1 MKHYSLNMLH
11 LCVMLFQLCLA
22 SFHKCTVLMFPNLC
36 HRINSYHLFLYP
48 LHVNLHRIL
57 LLVNI
62 SNARRAF
69 HILKATVLDSWIR
82 GGQGELVLEAFL
94 NRIFGAEQPPRYRGR
109 TAKPVCEGSSEV
121 KVLHCTRQTASLSLS
136 F

>member
-1 MKHYSLNMLH
+1 MY
-11 LCVMLFQLCLA
+11 LCVTLFQLCLV
-22 SFHKCTVLMFPNLC
+22 SFHKCTVLMFHNLR
-36 HRINSYHLFLYP
+36 HKINIS

-57 LLVNI
+57 LLINI

-69 HILKATVLDSWIR
+69 HILKAAVLDSWIR

-94 NRIFGAEQPPRYRGR
+94 NCIFGVEQPPRYRGR

-121 KVLHCTRQTASLSLS
+121 KVLHCMRQTASLSLS